1 MNNIRY
7 NISAASTL
15 WLLLCTSII
24 GYLVVGIV
32 AIFMPADNVTLS
44 LRLTSVFQQVFAFIA
59 PAIVCAMIATRRPDV
74 MLRLRGRISPAALL
88 WTVAIMVVSAPAME
102 ALVQLNE
109 AIPLPES
116 IYNALRLLEDAAQ
129 QATND
134 MLGAHTVGNLIV
146 SLLIMAVMTG
156 FSEEILFRGALC
168 DALSRTRLGVVGTI
182 WVSAAIFSLMH
193 MQFFGFFPR
202 MLLGAFFAYLL
213 LRSGSLWL
221 GVIAHALN
229 NGMYIVAAYCGYD
242 DSSSLEPCVTTYLLV
257 AASVL
262 LTAAA
267 FVMLRRSLRRPAA
280 EE

>member
-7 NISAASTL
+7 NISAGSTL

-24 GYLVVGIV
+24 GYLLIGIV
-32 AIFMPADNVTLS
+32 GIFMPTDNPTLT
-44 LRLTSVFQQVFAFIA
+44 LRLMSVFQQVFAFIA
-59 PAIVCAMIATRRPDV
+59 PAIACAMIATRRPDV
-74 MLRLRGRISPAALL
+74 MLRLRGRISPAAVL
-88 WTVAIMVVSAPAME
+88 WTVVIMVVSMPAME

-109 AIPLPES
+109 AIPLPAA
-116 IYNALRLLEDAAQ
+116 IHDVLRSMEDAAQ

-134 MLGAHTVGNLIV
+134 MMGAHTVGNLILN
-146 SLLIMAVMTG
+146 LLIMAIMTG

-168 DALSRTRLGVVGTI
+168 DALSRTRLGVIGTI

-213 LRSGSLWL
+213 MRSGSLWL

-229 NGMYIVAAYCGYD
+229 NALYIITAYCGYE
-242 DSSSLEPCVTTYLLV
+242 DSALLQSDNTTYLII
-257 AASVL
+257 AASIA

-267 FVMLRRSLRRPAA
+267 FAMLHRSLRPHPQN
-280 EE
+280 

>member
-7 NISAASTL
+7 NISAGSTL

-24 GYLVVGIV
+24 GYLLIGIV
-32 AIFMPADNVTLS
+32 GIFMPSDNPTLT
-44 LRLTSVFQQVFAFIA
+44 LRLMSVFQQVFAFIA
-59 PAIVCAMIATRRPDV
+59 PAIACAMIATRRPDI
-74 MLRLRGRISPAALL
+74 MLRLCGRISPAAVL
-88 WTVAIMVVSAPAME
+88 WTVVIMVVSMPAME

-109 AIPLPES
+109 AIPLPAA
-116 IYNALRLLEDAAQ
+116 IHDVLRSMEDAAQ

-134 MLGAHTVGNLIV
+134 MMGAHTVGNLILN
-146 SLLIMAVMTG
+146 LLIMAVMTG

-168 DALSRTRLGVVGTI
+168 DALSRTRLGVAGTI
-182 WVSAAIFSLMH
+182 WVSAAFFSLMH

-213 LRSGSLWL
+213 MRSGSLWL

-229 NGMYIVAAYCGYD
+229 NALYIITAYCGYE
-242 DSSSLEPCVTTYLLV
+242 DSAPLQPGATTYLLI
-257 AASVL
+257 AASIA

-267 FVMLRRSLRRPAA
+267 FAMLHRTLRPHPQN
-280 EE
+280 